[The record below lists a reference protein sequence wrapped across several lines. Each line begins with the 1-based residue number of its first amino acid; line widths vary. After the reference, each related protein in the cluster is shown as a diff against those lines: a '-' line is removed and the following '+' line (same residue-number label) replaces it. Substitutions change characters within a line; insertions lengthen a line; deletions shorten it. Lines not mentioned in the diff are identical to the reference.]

1 MLLKL
6 NLVYCAVWH
15 YTDRA
20 TGLVAELLNLFEPDI
35 ESITLVPSDAG
46 RFEFSINGKL
56 VFSKLES
63 HRHADAGEI
72 AGLVRK
78 YLNQEWFYV
87 IK

>member
-20 TGLVAELLNLFEPDI
+20 TGLVAELLNQFEPEI
-35 ESITLVPSDAG
+35 ESLTLVPSDGG

-56 VFSKLES
+56 VFSKLEL
-63 HRHADAGEI
+63 HRHAELGEI
-72 AGLVRK
+72 AGLVRE
-78 YLNQEWFYV
+78 YLHN
-87 IK
+87 K